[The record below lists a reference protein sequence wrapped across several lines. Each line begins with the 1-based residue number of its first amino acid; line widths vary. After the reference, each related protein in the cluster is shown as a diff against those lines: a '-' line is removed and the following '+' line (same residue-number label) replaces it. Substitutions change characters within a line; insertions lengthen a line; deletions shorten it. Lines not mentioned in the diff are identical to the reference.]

1 MTLKII
7 VVDDHKILRDGLCSL
22 IDGLPGYTIV
32 GRAENGRRAIEVARR
47 EKPDII
53 IMDISMPEMN
63 GIDATSAIMEEM
75 PSCKIIVLS
84 MHSDKRFVTGALQAG
99 ASGFLLKECAFQ
111 ELNQALDA
119 TRKGQTYLSPQIAST
134 VVHDYRRRLLTEDQ
148 EKALTS
154 KEREVLQLIAEG
166 RSTKEIA
173 DRLFVSV
180 KAIEGRRRRL
190 MEKLQITSVAGL
202 VKHAIREGLTEL

>member
-1 MTLKII
+1 MPPVPSWKKCPP
-7 VVDDHKILRDGLCSL
+7 VRSL
-22 IDGLPGYTIV
+22 
-32 GRAENGRRAIEVARR
+32 
-47 EKPDII
+47 
-53 IMDISMPEMN
+53 
-63 GIDATSAIMEEM
+63 
-75 PSCKIIVLS
+75 SCPCIRI
-84 MHSDKRFVTGALQAG
+84 KRFVTGALQAG